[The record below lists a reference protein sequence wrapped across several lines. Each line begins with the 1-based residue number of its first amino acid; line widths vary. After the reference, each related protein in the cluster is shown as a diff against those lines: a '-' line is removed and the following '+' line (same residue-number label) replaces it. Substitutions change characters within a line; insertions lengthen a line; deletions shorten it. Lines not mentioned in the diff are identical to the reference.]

1 MIKFEVNGNGYFF
14 RGKEISQK
22 TYEFYKDDSELLYEE
37 VNSESS
43 ENPEEHKIGLYD
55 ESCDEEVIG
64 LQLGRSSLDV
74 HCNGNIETIK
84 LSEENIK
91 KLGINCKI
99 KTVSLKDFIKEKKG
113 FFFVSHEIINGT
125 TESPTEISGEK
136 IFDPKKISLSITNV
150 KSISETQ
157 VITNIEYNTQK
168 IDTII
173 SNGGGDLPEF
183 QVVKVG

>member
-1 MIKFEVNGNGYFF
+1 VIKIEANGNGYFF

-37 VNSESS
+37 VSNDSS

-55 ESCDEEVIG
+55 ESCEEEVLG
-64 LQLGRSSLDV
+64 LQLGSSSLDV
-74 HCNGNIETIK
+74 HCNDKIETIEF
-84 LSEENIK
+84 SEENIK

-125 TESPTEISGEK
+125 TESPTEISDEK

-173 SNGGGDLPEF
+173 FNGGGDLPEF